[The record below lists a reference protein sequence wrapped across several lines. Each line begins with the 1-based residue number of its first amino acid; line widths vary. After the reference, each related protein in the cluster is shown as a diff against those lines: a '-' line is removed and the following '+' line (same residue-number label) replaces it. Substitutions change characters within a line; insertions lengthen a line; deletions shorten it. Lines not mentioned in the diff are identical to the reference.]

1 VVGARSARGFF
12 LPTPHTHLTLTLRGG
27 GRYLNLF
34 TSILFVTLFGSLLG
48 ATCLDPGVLEKGTG
62 SLEEPPTESH
72 GAKWCAVCELWQPRR
87 ATHCKDCDC
96 CVEEFDHHCPW
107 MGKCVAK
114 GNLTPFYIFTSMI
127 GVVPVYLI
135 MVLLLGPMLRSRK

>member
-1 VVGARSARGFF
+1 MNREAEAAQFAINTGLYGTWRC
-12 LPTPHTHLTLTLRGG
+12 
-27 GRYLNLF
+27 N
-34 TSILFVTLFGSLLG
+34 LG
-48 ATCLDPGVLEKGTG
+48 AKRG
-62 SLEEPPTESH
+62 SNH

-114 GNLTPFYIFTSMI
+114 GNLMPFYIFTSMI